1 MTDVVARR
9 DLRTPAVYA
18 LRTPAVAVCYYAG
31 GRLGLLYELRVD
43 GSVVSPVWPP
53 TGIAVASLLL
63 LGPRVWPG
71 IALGALLVIAH
82 LTDLGPTSLAL
93 LFANTAA
100 PLCAYRLLRRAGF
113 RTDLGRLR
121 DCLSLVFLGGF
132 AAMLVSSTIA
142 AGLLVASGDLPSG
155 SFWSVWLPW
164 WVGDA
169 MGVLLVA
176 PLLLV
181 LPRVRSPA
189 HWSRWKE
196 AVGLVLVAGAVVPF
210 ATHSAGSLLFV
221 VYPLLIWSA
230 LRFELPG
237 SMLCA
242 LFASVLATEAAAQR
256 SGPFAHVSD
265 MQIMVNLHAFNA
277 AAALTALLLSAVITE
292 QHNTRRS
299 VERACKELVEVL
311 EHLTAGEPAPHGRP
325 QREEGPG
332 AR

>member
-1 MTDVVARR
+1 MVARQ
-9 DLRTPAVYA
+9 DLRTPALYV
-18 LRTPAVAVCYYAG
+18 LQTLAVAACYYAG
-31 GRLGLLYELRVD
+31 GRLGLVYELRID
-43 GSVVSPVWPP
+43 GSVVSPIWPP

-71 IALGALLVIAH
+71 IALGALLVVAH
-82 LTDLGPTSLAL
+82 LTSLRLNSLGL
-93 LFANTAA
+93 LFAHTAA
-100 PLCAYRLLRRAGF
+100 PLSAYWLLRRAGF

-132 AAMLVSSTIA
+132 AAMLVSSTVA
-142 AGLLVASGDLPSG
+142 AGVLVASGDLPSG

-169 MGVLLVA
+169 MGVLLIA
-176 PLLLV
+176 PVLLL
-181 LPRVRSPA
+181 LPRVRTPVQ
-189 HWSRWKE
+189 WSRWKE
-196 AVGLVLVAGAVVPF
+196 ATALVVVTAVLVPVV
-210 ATHSAGSLLFV
+210 THTQASLLFV

-237 SMLCA
+237 STLCA
-242 LFASVLATEAAAQR
+242 LFASFLATDAAAHR
-256 SGPFAHVSD
+256 TGPFDHLSD
-265 MQIMVNLHAFNA
+265 TYIMITLHAFNA
-277 AAALTALLLSAVITE
+277 AAALTSLLLSAVITE

-299 VERACKELVEVL
+299 VELACKELVEVL

>member
-1 MTDVVARR
+1 MTDVVARQ
-9 DLRTPAVYA
+9 DLRTPALYV
-18 LRTPAVAVCYYAG
+18 LQTLAVAACYYAG
-31 GRLGLLYELRVD
+31 GRLGLVYELRID
-43 GSVVSPVWPP
+43 GSVVSPIWPP

-71 IALGALLVIAH
+71 IALGALLVVAH
-82 LTDLGPTSLAL
+82 LTSLRLNSLGL
-93 LFANTAA
+93 LFAHTAA
-100 PLCAYRLLRRAGF
+100 PLSAYWLLRRAGF

-132 AAMLVSSTIA
+132 AAMLVSSTVA
-142 AGLLVASGDLPSG
+142 AGVLVASGDLPSG

-169 MGVLLVA
+169 MGVLLIA
-176 PLLLV
+176 PVLLL
-181 LPRVRSPA
+181 LPRVRTPVQ
-189 HWSRWKE
+189 WSRWKE
-196 AVGLVLVAGAVVPF
+196 ATALVVVTAVLVPVV
-210 ATHSAGSLLFV
+210 THTQASLLFV

-237 SMLCA
+237 STLCA
-242 LFASVLATEAAAQR
+242 LFASFLATDAAAHR
-256 SGPFAHVSD
+256 TGPFDHLSD
-265 MQIMVNLHAFNA
+265 TYIMITLHAFNA
-277 AAALTALLLSAVITE
+277 AAALTSLLLSAVITE

-299 VERACKELVEVL
+299 VELACKELVEVL